1 MRGVMRVTSSSP
13 ISQPIPTHQCIRF
26 SPVACRM
33 RVSLHHGDDLLH
45 VSLTVHSPIP
55 QDSRKGADLFCKPVS
70 FPNVVPPGLHHRFP
84 PKATRS

>member
-13 ISQPIPTHQCIRF
+13 ISRPIPTHQCIRF

-55 QDSRKGADLFCKPVS
+55 QDSRKGAGLFCKACQLSKRRPT
-70 FPNVVPPGLHHRFP
+70 GLAP
-84 PKATRS
+84 